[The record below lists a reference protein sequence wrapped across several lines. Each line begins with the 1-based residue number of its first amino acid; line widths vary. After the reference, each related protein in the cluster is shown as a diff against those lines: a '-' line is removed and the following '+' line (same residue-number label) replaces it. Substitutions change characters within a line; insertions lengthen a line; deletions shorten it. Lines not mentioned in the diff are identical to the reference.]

1 LKQRRKAQ
9 EEADRIRR
17 EAEQREQAR
26 LAEEKRKADEQA
38 RREADVKHR
47 KAVGVKSSRL
57 FWPIPALPG
66 IRLSRC
72 SPRLKTAA
80 FLIPV
85 SVTEALM
92 NIKCECTDMR
102 TSVGPH
108 NTLTVELEDVV
119 LSGTVNSREV
129 LMQLD
134 WDVVIECLAEHGYV
148 ITHREKAA

>member
-1 LKQRRKAQ
+1 
-9 EEADRIRR
+9 
-17 EAEQREQAR
+17 
-26 LAEEKRKADEQA
+26 
-38 RREADVKHR
+38 
-47 KAVGVKSSRL
+47 
-57 FWPIPALPG
+57 
-66 IRLSRC
+66 
-72 SPRLKTAA
+72 
-80 FLIPV
+80 
-85 SVTEALM
+85 M

-148 ITHREKAA
+148 ITHREKTA